1 MHHAVR
7 QKESVIPRAKA
18 NSASIAKLEVPS
30 PPTEQQIADAV
41 GTFAD
46 AYEML
51 EEYGPA
57 WYSSKM
63 RRKLQ
68 TALRSMRYFMPNQD

>member
-7 QKESVIPRAKA
+7 QKEAVATKTKMSP
-18 NSASIAKLEVPS
+18 ASIAKLEVPS

-46 AYEML
+46 VYEML

>member
-7 QKESVIPRAKA
+7 QKETVATKAKA
-18 NSASIAKLEVPS
+18 SPASIAKLEVSS
-30 PPTEQQIADAV
+30 PPSEQQITDAV
-41 GTFAD
+41 ATFANV
-46 AYEML
+46 YEML